1 MARRPA
7 SLRLLCLFATVASS
21 SPAMFAR
28 VDQCAAQ
35 GLQSCS
41 LQGLPHSFCCEPDR
55 ICMALAGSSTVMC
68 CPKGS
73 SCEAIR
79 PITCDIEA
87 QNPVTN
93 LRAPIKTLAQTSK
106 LPKCAANDSCCPFGF
121 TCAEDG
127 KLCLKDKD
135 QSQPP
140 EGYEAA
146 TSSHVSTVVPESTGA
161 RSSSATVA
169 VETATEIATG
179 TATGTVAGTAAG
191 TATGTAAAAAA
202 ETTQPAGHEGLGPGK
217 TSIIGG
223 AVGGALALIL
233 LSVVI
238 FLCIRSRKGDAN
250 SEKSFPYSQ
259 SSGSRLCGQNI
270 SAPIA
275 NPETAYRTD
284 FIRKT
289 PSTRSSRSGHQA
301 SRFSQ
306 TPQLGRAPPVDP
318 RLSIPNPFDSP
329 TSSDRSSTRSRY
341 SAASDHYDQVVY
353 TGQVGAKLKPIRT
366 LTPSALRQSRR
377 ISIRDFADASSI
389 NGNGNHNAQSD
400 AYRQTSFSAMM
411 EEASM
416 GDVHR
421 GQPYVPGGIKRH
433 VPGTTPRI

>member
-1 MARRPA
+1 
-7 SLRLLCLFATVASS
+7 
-21 SPAMFAR
+21 MFAR
-28 VDQCAAQ
+28 VDQCAAE

-41 LQGLPHSFCCEPDR
+41 LQGLPQSFCCEPDR
-55 ICMALAGSSTVMC
+55 NCMALAGSSTVMC

-140 EGYEAA
+140 EGYAAA

-161 RSSSATVA
+161 RSSSATAA
-169 VETATEIATG
+169 VETATEIA
-179 TATGTVAGTAAG
+179 AGTAAG
-191 TATGTAAAAAA
+191 TTTGTAAAAEAS
-202 ETTQPAGHEGLGPGK
+202 QPAGHEGLGPGK

-223 AVGGALALIL
+223 AVGGAFALIL

-238 FLCIRSRKGDAN
+238 FLCVRSRKGDAN

-318 RLSIPNPFDSP
+318 RLSIPNPFNSP

-341 SAASDHYDQVVY
+341 SAASDHYDQVVH

>member
-1 MARRPA
+1 MARLPA
-7 SLRLLCLFATVASS
+7 SLRLLCLFATVAST
-21 SPAMFAR
+21 SPAVFAR
-28 VDQCAAQ
+28 VDQCAAE

-41 LQGLPHSFCCEPDR
+41 LQGLSQSFCCELDR

-93 LRAPIKTLAQTSK
+93 HRAPIKTLAQTSK
-106 LPKCAANDSCCPFGF
+106 LPKCAANGSCCPFGF

-127 KLCLKDKD
+127 NLCLKDKD
-135 QSQPP
+135 QSQTP

-146 TSSHVSTVVPESTGA
+146 TSSHVSKVVPESTGA
-161 RSSSATVA
+161 RPSSATAA
-169 VETATEIATG
+169 VETATEIA
-179 TATGTVAGTAAG
+179 AGTVAGTAAG

-202 ETTQPAGHEGLGPGK
+202 AETSQPAVYEGLGPGK
-217 TSIIGG
+217 TSVIGG
-223 AVGGALALIL
+223 VVGGALALIL
-233 LSVVI
+233 LSVVV
-238 FLCIRSRKGDAN
+238 FLCVRSRKGDAN
-250 SEKSFPYSQ
+250 SEKPFFYSQ

-306 TPQLGRAPPVDP
+306 TPQLGRAPLVDP

-377 ISIRDFADASSI
+377 VSIRDFADASSI
-389 NGNGNHNAQSD
+389 NGNGNYNAQSD